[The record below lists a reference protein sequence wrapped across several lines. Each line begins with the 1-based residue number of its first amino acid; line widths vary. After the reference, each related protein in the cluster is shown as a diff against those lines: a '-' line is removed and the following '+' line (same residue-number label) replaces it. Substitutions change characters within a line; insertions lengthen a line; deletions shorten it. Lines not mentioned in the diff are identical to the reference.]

1 MRGRKTIVNNMLKTP
16 LNMLSH
22 KNGHLHLTIKY
33 KTNIMKIYLNTFASL
48 VNRKSEESLIKAIH
62 TIVEEHDAPF
72 WYSRIR
78 SGVRSFFAE
87 GMNYSILESLVDKL
101 ASVVPTSTFQK
112 NDCENSKQA
121 VTKIMRMSFSGLD
134 GKNLVR
140 PTSKSIMFHGIELDV
155 NPDALIIW
163 LDSDGKKHVGAIKS
177 KLKKS
182 VFRQEEAVMI
192 SCMLKCYIHT
202 LFPDDIV
209 EDVLCIC
216 YDVFRNRFYGPMNY
230 SKNLALAIEF
240 AERIRIMGYYAA

>member
-1 MRGRKTIVNNMLKTP
+1 
-16 LNMLSH
+16 
-22 KNGHLHLTIKY
+22 
-33 KTNIMKIYLNTFASL
+33 MKIYLNTFASL
-48 VNRKSEESLIKAIH
+48 VNRKSEESLTKAIH

-78 SGVRSFFAE
+78 PGIRSFFAE
-87 GMNYSILESLVDKL
+87 GMNHSILESLVDKL
-101 ASVVPTSTFQK
+101 ASVVPMTTFQK

-121 VTKIMRMSFSGLD
+121 VAKIMSMSFSGLE

-140 PTSKSIMFHGIELDV
+140 PAAKSIMFHGIELDV

-163 LDSDGKKHVGAIKS
+163 MDADGKKHVGAIKS

-192 SCMLKCYIHT
+192 ACMLKRYLHT

-209 EDVLCIC
+209 EDSLCIC
-216 YDVFRNRFYGPMNY
+216 YDVFRDRFYGPMNY
-230 SKNLALAIEF
+230 TKNLALAADY
-240 AERIRIMGYYAA
+240 AERICIIDHHAA